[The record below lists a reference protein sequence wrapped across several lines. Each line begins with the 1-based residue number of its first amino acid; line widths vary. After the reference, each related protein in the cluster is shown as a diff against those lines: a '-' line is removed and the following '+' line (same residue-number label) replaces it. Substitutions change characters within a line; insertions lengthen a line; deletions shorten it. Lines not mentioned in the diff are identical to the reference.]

1 MKTAPRSAHYTN
13 ANPLWVAAYCPAL
26 KPAKYDP
33 SVSVEVPRYR
43 VVPVGGSDRWIAET
57 NTAFSRELQ
66 EQCAQLIAE
75 ALSKAFG
82 V

>member
-1 MKTAPRSAHYTN
+1 MRES

-26 KPAKYDP
+26 ERGKNDSSAQ
-33 SVSVEVPRYR
+33 VEVPRYR
-43 VVPVGGSDRWIAET
+43 VVPVGDSDRWIAET

-75 ALSKAFG
+75 ALSNLFG
-82 V
+82 P